1 MGDEIGQRGGSKSIR
16 DSLSV
21 GRETVDRDTPELYEF
36 GPFRLDPAERKLL
49 RDNQIVAL
57 TPKAFDTLLLLVRN
71 SGHLLGKDELIR
83 MLWPDSFVEEGNLS
97 NNIFLLRKALG
108 EDAPYIETVP
118 KRGYRFVGAMRQL
131 PLAASPHLGKPPERG
146 RSFAASS
153 GPVAVPET
161 PADRVAKRWK
171 IAVPLLLVALLVAG
185 GLYYRSYQQRK
196 RLAEKD
202 NIVLADFANS
212 TGDPIF
218 DDTLKTALNVSLR
231 QSPFLNVL
239 SDSEVAKTLQLMTLP
254 ASTKITPEVARD
266 LCQRAG
272 SKAYLAGSIGSL
284 GSEYVLGLK
293 AVNCRSGD
301 TLAQEQVTAAT
312 KEKALEALGEAAS
325 KLRGELGESLA
336 TVQKYD
342 VPLEQATTPSLDA
355 LKAYTVAWNLHDLV
369 GSDPESIPFF
379 KHAIELDPN
388 FALAY
393 AALGQAYVNI
403 GEDELGAQYIKQAF
417 ARRERT
423 SEREKF
429 YITSSY
435 YVHVIGDDPQAI
447 QTYELWAKAYPR
459 DDVPPN
465 NLAHEYSSL
474 GQHEKALEKAG
485 RLDPIL
491 GFEYLALNRFDEAP
505 SIFEQGLAH
514 RPDDEA
520 LHIGMH
526 VIASLRGDA
535 SAVERQAAWAL
546 GRPEAEG
553 IFFGI
558 EAYTAAYYGKLAKC
572 REFLQRSLAAD
583 QRDNLKASAAVTQAT
598 AALLEAEYGNLD
610 AGRKGATVALTMA
623 APSEPAKI
631 MAALTF
637 AELKDGTR
645 AEQLAGELGQRC
657 PNATLLNNVWL
668 PAIHAQLATSRDNP
682 TEAIKLLQAALPYE
696 LGLEWRVPPPT
707 FFLYPVYLRGQ
718 AYLRAQQGGNAAQ
731 EFQEILDH
739 RGITGNSPVAPL
751 ARLGLARAYALS
763 GDTTKAKT
771 AYQDLFVL
779 WKDADPDLPI
789 LKEAQAEYAK
799 LQ

>member
-1 MGDEIGQRGGSKSIR
+1 MGDEIGQRDSSRRIR
-16 DSLSV
+16 DPLSV
-21 GRETVDRDTPELYEF
+21 VRETVNRDTPELYEF

-49 RDNQIVAL
+49 RDNEIVTL
-57 TPKAFDTLLLLVRN
+57 TPKTFDTLLLLVRN
-71 SGHLLGKDELIR
+71 SGHLLGKDELIG

-108 EDAPYIETVP
+108 EDPPYIETVP

-131 PLAASPHLGKPPERG
+131 PLAASPRRPRDSESG

-153 GPVAVPET
+153 VPVAVPET
-161 PADRVAKRWK
+161 PADRVAKLWE
-171 IAVPLLLVALLVAG
+171 IAVPVLLVALLVAS

-202 NIVLADFANS
+202 TIVLADFANS

-254 ASTKITPEVARD
+254 ASTKLTHEVAREV
-266 LCQRAG
+266 CQRAG
-272 SKAYLAGSIGSL
+272 SKDYLAGSIGSL
-284 GSEYVLGLK
+284 GSEYVLALK
-293 AVNCRSGD
+293 AVNCQNGD
-301 TLAQEQVTAAT
+301 MLAQEQVTAAT
-312 KEKALEALGEAAS
+312 KEKVLDALGEAAS

-336 TVQKYD
+336 TVQKFD

-355 LKAYTVAWNLHDLV
+355 LKAYTVAWNLHDG

-393 AALGQAYVNI
+393 AALGKAYVNI
-403 GEDELGAQYIKQAF
+403 GEDELGAQYVKQAF
-417 ARRERT
+417 ERREHT

-429 YITSSY
+429 YITSHY
-435 YVHVIGDDPQAI
+435 YDDVTGDYPLAI

-459 DDVPPN
+459 DDIPPN
-465 NLAHEYSSL
+465 NLAHLYSSL
-474 GQHEKALEKAG
+474 GQHEKALQKAG

-514 RPDDEA
+514 RPDDET

-553 IFFGI
+553 VFFGI

-572 REFLQRSLAAD
+572 REFFQRSLAAD
-583 QRDNLKASAAVTQAT
+583 QRDNLKASAAVTQAA
-598 AALLEAEYGNLD
+598 AALLEAEYGNLE
-610 AGRKGATVALTMA
+610 AGRKGATVALTTA

-631 MAALTF
+631 LAALTF

-645 AEQLAGELGQRC
+645 AERLASEIGQRF
-657 PNATLLNNVWL
+657 PNDFLLNNVWL
-668 PAIHAQLATSRDNP
+668 PEIHAQIATSRDNP
-682 TEAIKLLQAALPYE
+682 TQAIKLLQAALPYE
-696 LGLEWRVPPPT
+696 LGRVPPPI
-707 FFLYPVYLRGQ
+707 FYLYPVYLRGQ
-718 AYLRAQQGGNAAQ
+718 AYLRAQQGGSAAQ
-731 EFQEILDH
+731 EFQKVLDH
-739 RGITGNSPVAPL
+739 RGITGNSPVTPL
-751 ARLGLARAYALS
+751 AHLGLARAYALS
-763 GDTTKAKT
+763 DDTTKAKT
-771 AYQDLFVL
+771 AYQDFFAL
-779 WKDADPDLPI
+779 WKDADPDIPI
-789 LKEAQAEYAK
+789 LKEAKAEYAK

>member
-21 GRETVDRDTPELYEF
+21 APETVDRDTPELYEF

-108 EDAPYIETVP
+108 EDPPYIETVP

-131 PLAASPHLGKPPERG
+131 SLAASPHLGKPPERG

-161 PADRVAKRWK
+161 PADRVAKLRK
-171 IAVPLLLVALLVAG
+171 IAVPVLFVALLVAG

-202 NIVLADFANS
+202 TIVLADFANS

-254 ASTKITPEVARD
+254 ASTKLTPEVARD

-293 AVNCRSGD
+293 TVNCRSGD

-312 KEKALEALGEAAS
+312 KEKVLDALGEAAS
-325 KLRGELGESLA
+325 TLRGELGESLA

-342 VPLEQATTPSLDA
+342 VPLEQATTLSLDA
-355 LKAYTVAWNLHDLV
+355 LKAYTVAWNLHDRV

-403 GEDELGAQYIKQAF
+403 GEDELGAQYVKQAF
-417 ARRERT
+417 ERRERT

-435 YVHVIGDDPQAI
+435 YVHVIGDEPQAI
-447 QTYELWAKAYPR
+447 QTYELWAKAYPH

-474 GQHEKALEKAG
+474 GQHEKALQKAG

-526 VIASLRGDA
+526 VIASLSGDPG
-535 SAVERQAAWAL
+535 AVERQAAWAL

-558 EAYTAAYYGKLAKC
+558 EAYTAAYTGS
-572 REFLQRSLAAD
+572 LQSAENSSSGRW
-583 QRDNLKASAAVTQAT
+583 QRIS
-598 AALLEAEYGNLD
+598 
-610 AGRKGATVALTMA
+610 
-623 APSEPAKI
+623 
-631 MAALTF
+631 
-637 AELKDGTR
+637 GT
-645 AEQLAGELGQRC
+645 
-657 PNATLLNNVWL
+657 
-668 PAIHAQLATSRDNP
+668 I
-682 TEAIKLLQAALPYE
+682 
-696 LGLEWRVPPPT
+696 
-707 FFLYPVYLRGQ
+707 
-718 AYLRAQQGGNAAQ
+718 
-731 EFQEILDH
+731 
-739 RGITGNSPVAPL
+739 
-751 ARLGLARAYALS
+751 
-763 GDTTKAKT
+763 
-771 AYQDLFVL
+771 
-779 WKDADPDLPI
+779 
-789 LKEAQAEYAK
+789 
-799 LQ
+799 

>member
-1 MGDEIGQRGGSKSIR
+1 
-16 DSLSV
+16 V
-21 GRETVDRDTPELYEF
+21 NRDTPELYEF

-49 RDNQIVAL
+49 RDNEIVAL

-108 EDAPYIETVP
+108 EDPPYIETVP

-131 PLAASPHLGKPPERG
+131 PLAASPHLGKPPDRG

-161 PADRVAKRWK
+161 PADRVAKLWK
-171 IAVPLLLVALLVAG
+171 IAVPVLLVALLLAG

-202 NIVLADFANS
+202 TIVLADFANS

-239 SDSEVAKTLQLMTLP
+239 SDSEVAKALQLMTLP
-254 ASTKITPEVARD
+254 ASTKLTPEVALD

-272 SKAYLAGSIGSL
+272 SKANLAGSIGSL

-312 KEKALEALGEAAS
+312 KEKVLDALGEVAS
-325 KLRGELGESLA
+325 KLRGELGESLS

-342 VPLEQATTPSLDA
+342 VALEQATTPSLDA
-355 LKAYTVAWNLHDLV
+355 LKAYTVAWNLHDG

-393 AALGQAYVNI
+393 AALGQAYANI
-403 GEDELGAQYIKQAF
+403 GEEELGAQYVKQAF
-417 ARRERT
+417 ERRERI

-429 YITSSY
+429 YITASY
-435 YVHVIGDDPQAI
+435 YVHVIGDDAQAI
-447 QTYELWAKAYPR
+447 QTYELWAKTYPR

-474 GQHEKALEKAG
+474 GQHEKALQKAG

-520 LHIGMH
+520 LHAGMH
-526 VIASLRGDA
+526 VLASLSGDA
-535 SAVERQAAWAL
+535 RAVERQAAWAL

-558 EAYTAAYYGKLAKC
+558 EAYTAAYYGNLAKC
-572 REFLQRSLAAD
+572 REFFQRSLAAD

-610 AGRKGATVALTMA
+610 AGRKGVTIALTMA

-631 MAALTF
+631 LAALTF

-645 AEQLAGELGQRC
+645 AEQLASEVGQRF

-682 TEAIKLLQAALPYE
+682 TQAIKLLQAALPYE
-696 LGLEWRVPPPT
+696 LALHYEMGRVPPPIVS
-707 FFLYPVYLRGQ
+707 LYPVYLRGQ
-718 AYLRAQQGGNAAQ
+718 AYLQAKQGGNAAQ
-731 EFQEILDH
+731 EFRKILDH
-739 RGITGNSPVAPL
+739 RGITWNSPVAPL
-751 ARLGLARAYALS
+751 AHLGLARAYVLS

-771 AYQDLFVL
+771 AYQDLFAL
-779 WKDADPDLPI
+779 WKDADPDIPI
-789 LKEAQAEYAK
+789 LKEAKAEYAK

>member
-1 MGDEIGQRGGSKSIR
+1 MGDEIGQRGGSKSIL

-21 GRETVDRDTPELYEF
+21 APETVDRDMPELYQF

-108 EDAPYIETVP
+108 EDPPYIETVP

-131 PLAASPHLGKPPERG
+131 PHAASPHLGKSPERG

-161 PADRVAKRWK
+161 PADRVAKLWK
-171 IAVPLLLVALLVAG
+171 IAVPVLLVALLVAG
-185 GLYYRSYQQRK
+185 GLYFRSYQRRK

-202 NIVLADFANS
+202 TIVLADFANS

-239 SDSEVAKTLQLMTLP
+239 SDGEVAKTLQLMTLP
-254 ASTKITPEVARD
+254 ASTKLTPEVARD

-272 SKAYLAGSIGSL
+272 SKAYLAGSIGNL

-301 TLAQEQVTAAT
+301 TLAQEVTAAT
-312 KEKALEALGEAAS
+312 KEKVLDALGEAAS
-325 KLRGELGESLA
+325 TLRGELGESLA

-355 LKAYTVAWNLHDLV
+355 LKAYTVAWNLHDRV

-403 GEDELGAQYIKQAF
+403 GEDELGAQYVKQAF
-417 ARRERT
+417 ERRERT

-465 NLAHEYSSL
+465 NLAHLYSSL
-474 GQHEKALEKAG
+474 GQHEKALQKAG

-491 GFEYLALNRFDEAP
+491 GFEYLALNRFDEVP
-505 SIFEQGLAH
+505 RIFEEGLAH
-514 RPDDEA
+514 RPDDKT

-526 VIASLRGDA
+526 VIASWRGDA

-572 REFLQRSLAAD
+572 REFFQRSLAAD

-598 AALLEAEYGNLD
+598 AALLEAEYGNFD

-645 AEQLAGELGQRC
+645 AEQLASELGQRC

-718 AYLRAQQGGNAAQ
+718 AYLRAQQGGKAAQ
-731 EFQEILDH
+731 EFQKILDH

-751 ARLGLARAYALS
+751 AHLGLARAYALS

-771 AYQDLFVL
+771 GYQDFFAL
-779 WKDADPDLPI
+779 WKDADPDIPI
-789 LKEAQAEYAK
+789 LKQAKAEYAK
-799 LQ
+799 LH